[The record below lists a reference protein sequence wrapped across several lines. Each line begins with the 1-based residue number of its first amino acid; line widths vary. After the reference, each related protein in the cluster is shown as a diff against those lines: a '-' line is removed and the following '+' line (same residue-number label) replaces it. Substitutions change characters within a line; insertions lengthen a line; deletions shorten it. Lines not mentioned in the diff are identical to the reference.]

1 LDRKYY
7 ASDTIEKASQKVME
21 IVRFQQQKMFSSVG
35 IANVWNRN
43 SEVYY
48 RNSLIDI
55 LNFTGEQGELIGMSV
70 PQARSLV
77 RQMISIIT
85 KQKLQFAAK
94 MRSRDYTAFGNGQIA
109 ESLANQIVKDQS
121 LDEKIDRLAE
131 LTYLHGQCFWHVT
144 WDSEA
149 GRRVDT
155 GMSDAIPEGMPSAPV
170 MSGDVNIQ
178 VASAKYVY
186 YDWNEEDWN
195 NLHCVTVAKRM
206 NRWDLIAQHPEME
219 DELRKIPNFN
229 RILNGFTTTIASFD
243 DTLTRTDDLILVYY
257 YYHKPT
263 PAVPQG
269 RMIIMCSEKCVLYD
283 GANIYE
289 CLPVIPC
296 MPEKLDDFLLG
307 YPQFS
312 NLAPLQ
318 EMLDINFSTMATNQ
332 SAFGVQ
338 SVLNPR
344 GSNIDITEIYGMR
357 WIDYTPQGNDG
368 GGKPE
373 PLQLTRS
380 APEIMDGI
388 KIYIDN
394 LGTLAN
400 INSALRGTPP
410 PGVTAGNAIATLTAN
425 SIEFFSS
432 FSKSI
437 FASIEQTITLAVK
450 FYKMLGAEEQLTV
463 ISDGNISYLKEF
475 KASDLREFERVSLEI
490 TNPLMATIAGRRDQA
505 EILLSRGLI
514 KDIGDYFMVLEGEP
528 PKRLWNSELNE
539 SALIQKENDDLSKGI
554 PCPVLYTDNH
564 ALHIEKH
571 KDILRNPE
579 FRRNGNIQE
588 ILNHMEQHEQ
598 FISQQQQAMMPQQP
612 MQPGQPEQPLQ
623 QNGMPQ
629 VEQEP
634 TPEPAAIEDTQ
645 QQSKPATPAEP
656 EISF

>member
-1 LDRKYY
+1 MRTLDQVYY
-7 ASDTIEKASQKVME
+7 ASDTTEKASRKIME

-43 SEVYY
+43 TEVYY

-109 ESLANQIVKDQS
+109 ESLANQLVKDQS
-121 LDEKIDRLAE
+121 LNEKIDRLAE

-144 WDSEA
+144 WDSDA
-149 GRRVDT
+149 GRRVDN
-155 GMSDAIPEGMPSAPV
+155 GMEAPA

-269 RMIIMCSEKCVLYD
+269 RMVILCSEKCVLYD
-283 GANIYE
+283 GANVYE

-296 MPEKLDDFLLG
+296 IPEKLDDFLLG

-432 FSKSI
+432 FSKAI
-437 FASIEQTITLAVK
+437 FASIEQATTLAVQ

-463 ISDGNISYLKEF
+463 VSDGNISYLKEF
-475 KASDLREFERVSLEI
+475 KASDLREFDRVSLEI
-490 TNPLMATIAGRRDQA
+490 TNPLMNTIAGRRDQA
-505 EILLSRGLI
+505 EILLNKGLI

-528 PKRLWNSELNE
+528 PKRLWNAELNE
-539 SALIQKENDDLSKGI
+539 SALIQKENDDLTKGI

-579 FRRNGNIQE
+579 IRRNGNIQE

-612 MQPGQPEQPLQ
+612 GQPPPPPSDVASHQ
-623 QNGMPQ
+623 QMEDVNK
-629 VEQEP
+629 
-634 TPEPAAIEDTQ
+634 EPAMVEDMNRE
-645 QQSKPATPAEP
+645 SKPATPAEP
-656 EISF
+656 EVSF

>member
-1 LDRKYY
+1 MDQIYY
-7 ASDTIEKASQKVME
+7 ASDTTEKASRKIME

-43 SEVYY
+43 TEVYY

-109 ESLANQIVKDQS
+109 ESLANQLVKDQS
-121 LDEKIDRLAE
+121 LNEKIDRLAE

-144 WDSEA
+144 WDSDA
-149 GRRVDT
+149 GRRVDN
-155 GMSDAIPEGMPSAPV
+155 GMEAPA

-269 RMIIMCSEKCVLYD
+269 RMVILCSEKCVLYD
-283 GANIYE
+283 GANVYE

-296 MPEKLDDFLLG
+296 IPEKLDDFLLG

-432 FSKSI
+432 FSKAI
-437 FASIEQTITLAVK
+437 FASIEQAITLAVK

-463 ISDGNISYLKEF
+463 VSDGNISYLKEF
-475 KASDLREFERVSLEI
+475 KASDLREFDRVSLEI
-490 TNPLMATIAGRRDQA
+490 TNPLMNTIAGRRDQA
-505 EILLSRGLI
+505 EILLNKGLI

-528 PKRLWNSELNE
+528 PKRLWNAELNE
-539 SALIQKENDDLSKGI
+539 SALIQKENDDLTKGI

-579 FRRNGNIQE
+579 IRRNGNIQE

-612 MQPGQPEQPLQ
+612 GQPPPPPSDVASHQ
-623 QNGMPQ
+623 QMEDVNK
-629 VEQEP
+629 
-634 TPEPAAIEDTQ
+634 EPAMVEDMNRE
-645 QQSKPATPAEP
+645 SKPATPAEP
-656 EISF
+656 EVSF

>member
-1 LDRKYY
+1 MDQVYY
-7 ASDTIEKASQKVME
+7 ASDTTEKASRKIME

-43 SEVYY
+43 TEVYY

-109 ESLANQIVKDQS
+109 ESLANQLVKDQS
-121 LDEKIDRLAE
+121 LNEKIDRLAE

-144 WDSEA
+144 WDSDA
-149 GRRVDT
+149 GRRVDN
-155 GMSDAIPEGMPSAPV
+155 GMEAPA

-269 RMIIMCSEKCVLYD
+269 RMVILCSEKCVLYD
-283 GANIYE
+283 GANVYE

-296 MPEKLDDFLLG
+296 IPEKLDDFLLG

-432 FSKSI
+432 FSKAI
-437 FASIEQTITLAVK
+437 FASIEQAITLAVK

-463 ISDGNISYLKEF
+463 VSDGNISYLKEF
-475 KASDLREFERVSLEI
+475 KASDLREFDRVSLEI
-490 TNPLMATIAGRRDQA
+490 TNPLMNTIAGRRDQA
-505 EILLSRGLI
+505 EILLNKGLI

-528 PKRLWNSELNE
+528 PKRLWNAELNE
-539 SALIQKENDDLSKGI
+539 SALIQKENDDLTKGI

-579 FRRNGNIQE
+579 IRRNGNIQE

-612 MQPGQPEQPLQ
+612 GQPPPPPSDVASHQ
-623 QNGMPQ
+623 QMEDVNK
-629 VEQEP
+629 
-634 TPEPAAIEDTQ
+634 EPAMVEDMNRE
-645 QQSKPATPAEP
+645 SKPATPAEP
-656 EISF
+656 EVSF

>member
-1 LDRKYY
+1 MRTLDQVYY
-7 ASDTIEKASQKVME
+7 ASDTTEKASRKIME

-43 SEVYY
+43 TEVYY

-109 ESLANQIVKDQS
+109 ESLANQLVKDQS
-121 LDEKIDRLAE
+121 LNEKIDRLAE

-144 WDSEA
+144 WDSDA
-149 GRRVDT
+149 GRRVDN
-155 GMSDAIPEGMPSAPV
+155 GMEAPA

-432 FSKSI
+432 FSKAI
-437 FASIEQTITLAVK
+437 FASIEQAITLAVK

-463 ISDGNISYLKEF
+463 VSDGNISYLKEF
-475 KASDLREFERVSLEI
+475 KASDLREFDRVSLEI
-490 TNPLMATIAGRRDQA
+490 TNPLMNTIAGRRDQA
-505 EILLSRGLI
+505 EILLNKGLI

-528 PKRLWNSELNE
+528 PKRLWNAELNE
-539 SALIQKENDDLSKGI
+539 SALIQKENDDLTKGI

-579 FRRNGNIQE
+579 IRRNGNIQE

-612 MQPGQPEQPLQ
+612 PPPPSDVTSHQ
-623 QNGMPQ
+623 QMEDVNK
-629 VEQEP
+629 
-634 TPEPAAIEDTQ
+634 EPAMVEDMNRE
-645 QQSKPATPAEP
+645 SKPATPAEP
-656 EISF
+656 EVSF

>member
-1 LDRKYY
+1 MRTLDQVYY
-7 ASDTIEKASQKVME
+7 ASDTTEKASRKIME

-43 SEVYY
+43 TEVYY

-109 ESLANQIVKDQS
+109 ESLANQLVKDQS
-121 LDEKIDRLAE
+121 LNEKIDRLAE

-144 WDSEA
+144 WDSDA
-149 GRRVDT
+149 GRRVDN
-155 GMSDAIPEGMPSAPV
+155 GMEAPA

-269 RMIIMCSEKCVLYD
+269 RMVILCSEKCVLYD
-283 GANIYE
+283 GANVYE

-296 MPEKLDDFLLG
+296 IPEKLDDFLLG

-432 FSKSI
+432 FSKAI
-437 FASIEQTITLAVK
+437 FASIEQAITLAVK

-463 ISDGNISYLKEF
+463 VSDGNISYLKEF
-475 KASDLREFERVSLEI
+475 KASDLREFDRVSLEI
-490 TNPLMATIAGRRDQA
+490 TNPLMNTIAGRRDQA
-505 EILLSRGLI
+505 EILLNKGLI

-528 PKRLWNSELNE
+528 PKRLWNAELNE
-539 SALIQKENDDLSKGI
+539 SALIQKENDDLTKGI

-579 FRRNGNIQE
+579 IRRNGNIQE

-612 MQPGQPEQPLQ
+612 GQPPPPPGDVTSHQ
-623 QNGMPQ
+623 QMEDVNK
-629 VEQEP
+629 
-634 TPEPAAIEDTQ
+634 EPAMVEDMNRE
-645 QQSKPATPAEP
+645 SKPATPAEP
-656 EISF
+656 EVSF

>member
-1 LDRKYY
+1 MDQVYY
-7 ASDTIEKASQKVME
+7 ASDTTEKASRKIME

-43 SEVYY
+43 TEVYY

-109 ESLANQIVKDQS
+109 ESLANQLVKDQS
-121 LDEKIDRLAE
+121 LNEKIDRLAE

-144 WDSEA
+144 WDSDA
-149 GRRVDT
+149 GRRVDN
-155 GMSDAIPEGMPSAPV
+155 GMEAPA

-269 RMIIMCSEKCVLYD
+269 RMVILCSEKCVLYD
-283 GANIYE
+283 GANVYE

-296 MPEKLDDFLLG
+296 IPEKLDDFLLG

-432 FSKSI
+432 FSKAI
-437 FASIEQTITLAVK
+437 FASIEQAITLAVK

-463 ISDGNISYLKEF
+463 VSDGNISYLKEF
-475 KASDLREFERVSLEI
+475 KASDLREFDRVSLEI
-490 TNPLMATIAGRRDQA
+490 TNPLMNTIAGRRDQA
-505 EILLSRGLI
+505 EILLNKGLI

-528 PKRLWNSELNE
+528 PKRLWNAELNE
-539 SALIQKENDDLSKGI
+539 SALIQKENDDLTKGI

-579 FRRNGNIQE
+579 IRRNGNIQE

-612 MQPGQPEQPLQ
+612 EQPPPPPSDAASHQ
-623 QNGMPQ
+623 QMEDVNK
-629 VEQEP
+629 
-634 TPEPAAIEDTQ
+634 EPAMVEDMNRE
-645 QQSKPATPAEP
+645 SKPATPAEP
-656 EISF
+656 EVSF

>member
-1 LDRKYY
+1 VRTLDQNYY
-7 ASDTIEKASQKVME
+7 ASDTTEKASRKIME

-43 SEVYY
+43 TEVYY

-109 ESLANQIVKDQS
+109 ESLANQLVKDQS
-121 LDEKIDRLAE
+121 LNEKIDRLAE

-144 WDSEA
+144 WDSDS
-149 GRRVDT
+149 GRRVDN
-155 GMSDAIPEGMPSAPV
+155 GMEAPA

-269 RMIIMCSEKCVLYD
+269 RMVILCSEKCVLYD
-283 GANIYE
+283 GANVYE
-289 CLPVIPC
+289 CLPVIAC
-296 MPEKLDDFLLG
+296 IPEKLDDFLLG

-373 PLQLTRS
+373 ALQLTRS

-432 FSKSI
+432 FSKAI
-437 FASIEQTITLAVK
+437 FASIEQAITLAVK

-463 ISDGNISYLKEF
+463 VSDGNISYLKEF
-475 KASDLREFERVSLEI
+475 KASDLREFDRVSLEI
-490 TNPLMATIAGRRDQA
+490 TNPLMNTIAGRRDQA
-505 EILLSRGLI
+505 EILLNKGLI

-528 PKRLWNSELNE
+528 PKRLWNAELNE
-539 SALIQKENDDLSKGI
+539 SALIQKENDDLTKGI

-579 FRRNGNIQE
+579 IRRNGNIQE

-612 MQPGQPEQPLQ
+612 GQPPPPPSDVASHQ
-623 QNGMPQ
+623 QMEDIN
-629 VEQEP
+629 QEP
-634 TPEPAAIEDTQ
+634 AMVEDMNRE
-645 QQSKPATPAEP
+645 SKPATPAEP
-656 EISF
+656 EVSF

>member
-1 LDRKYY
+1 
-7 ASDTIEKASQKVME
+7 ME
-21 IVRFQQQKMFSSVG
+21 IIRFQQQKMFSSVG

-43 SEVYY
+43 TEVYY

-94 MRSRDYTAFGNGQIA
+94 MRSRDYSAFGNGQIA
-109 ESLANQIVKDQS
+109 ESLANQLVKDQS
-121 LDEKIDRLAE
+121 LNEKIDKIAE
-131 LTYLHGQCFWHVT
+131 LTYLHGQSFWHVT
-144 WDSEA
+144 WDSDA
-149 GRRVDT
+149 GQ
-155 GMSDAIPEGMPSAPV
+155 PV
-170 MSGDVNIQ
+170 QGAQPMQMTGDVNMQ

-195 NLHCVTVAKRM
+195 NLHCVTVARRL
-206 NRWDLIAQHPEME
+206 NRYDLIAQHPEME

-269 RMIIMCSEKCVLYD
+269 RMLILCSEKCVLYD
-283 GANIYE
+283 GANVYE

-388 KIYIDN
+388 KIYIEN

-437 FASIEQTITLAVK
+437 FTSIEQAITLAIK
-450 FYKMLGAEEQLTV
+450 LYKMLGAEEQLTV

-475 KASDLREFERVSLEI
+475 KASDLREFDRVALEI
-490 TNPLMATIAGRRDQA
+490 TNPLMSTIAGRRDQA
-505 EILLSRGLI
+505 ETLLNKGLI
-514 KDIGDYFMVLEGEP
+514 NDIGDYFMVLEGEP
-528 PKRLWNSELNE
+528 PKRLWNAEVNE

-554 PCPVLYTDNH
+554 QCPVLYTDNH

-571 KDILRNPE
+571 KDLLRNPE
-579 FRRNGNIQE
+579 IRRNGNIQE
-588 ILNHMEQHEQ
+588 ILTHMEQHEQ
-598 FISQQQQAMMPQQP
+598 FITQQQQSMAPP
-612 MQPGQPEQPLQ
+612 PQPGQPGQPPPSNDVTSHQ
-623 QNGMPQ
+623 PAEDVNK
-629 VEQEP
+629 
-634 TPEPAAIEDTQ
+634 EPAIVEDMNRE
-645 QQSKPATPAEP
+645 SKPAMPAQAEV
-656 EISF
+656 SF

>member
-1 LDRKYY
+1 MDQVYY
-7 ASDTIEKASQKVME
+7 ASDTTEKASRKIME

-43 SEVYY
+43 TEVYY

-109 ESLANQIVKDQS
+109 ESLANQLVKDQS
-121 LDEKIDRLAE
+121 LNEKIDRLAE

-144 WDSEA
+144 WDSDA
-149 GRRVDT
+149 GRRVDN
-155 GMSDAIPEGMPSAPV
+155 GMEAPA

-269 RMIIMCSEKCVLYD
+269 RMVILCSEKCVLYD
-283 GANIYE
+283 GANVYE

-296 MPEKLDDFLLG
+296 IPEKLDDFLLG

-432 FSKSI
+432 FSKAI
-437 FASIEQTITLAVK
+437 FASIEQAITLAVK

-463 ISDGNISYLKEF
+463 VSDGNISYLKEF
-475 KASDLREFERVSLEI
+475 KASDLREFDRVSLEI
-490 TNPLMATIAGRRDQA
+490 TNPLMNTIAGRRDQA
-505 EILLSRGLI
+505 EILLNKGLI

-528 PKRLWNSELNE
+528 PKRLWNAELNE
-539 SALIQKENDDLSKGI
+539 SALIQKENDDLTKGI

-579 FRRNGNIQE
+579 IRRNGNIQE

-612 MQPGQPEQPLQ
+612 GQPPPPPGDVTSHQ
-623 QNGMPQ
+623 QMEDVNK
-629 VEQEP
+629 
-634 TPEPAAIEDTQ
+634 EPAMVEDMNRE
-645 QQSKPATPAEP
+645 SKPATPAEP
-656 EISF
+656 EVSF

>member
-1 LDRKYY
+1 MDQVYY
-7 ASDTIEKASQKVME
+7 ASDTTEKASRKIME

-43 SEVYY
+43 TEVYY

-109 ESLANQIVKDQS
+109 ESLANQLVKDQS
-121 LDEKIDRLAE
+121 LNEKIDRLAE

-144 WDSEA
+144 WDSDA
-149 GRRVDT
+149 GRRVDN
-155 GMSDAIPEGMPSAPV
+155 GMEAPA

-269 RMIIMCSEKCVLYD
+269 RMVILCSEKCVLYD
-283 GANIYE
+283 GANVYE

-296 MPEKLDDFLLG
+296 IPEKLDDFLLG

-400 INSALRGTPP
+400 INSALRGAPP

-432 FSKSI
+432 FSKAI
-437 FASIEQTITLAVK
+437 FASIEQAITLAVK

-463 ISDGNISYLKEF
+463 VSDGNISYLKEF
-475 KASDLREFERVSLEI
+475 KASDLREFDRVSLEI
-490 TNPLMATIAGRRDQA
+490 TNPLMNTIAGRRDQA
-505 EILLSRGLI
+505 EILLNKGLI

-528 PKRLWNSELNE
+528 PKRLWNAELNE
-539 SALIQKENDDLSKGI
+539 SALIQKENDDLTKGI

-579 FRRNGNIQE
+579 IRRNGNIQE

-612 MQPGQPEQPLQ
+612 GQPPPPPSDVMPHQ
-623 QNGMPQ
+623 QMEDVNK
-629 VEQEP
+629 
-634 TPEPAAIEDTQ
+634 EPAMVEDMNRE
-645 QQSKPATPAEP
+645 SKPATPAEP
-656 EISF
+656 EVSF

>member
-1 LDRKYY
+1 LDQVYY
-7 ASDTIEKASQKVME
+7 ASDTTEKASRKIME

-43 SEVYY
+43 TEVYY

-109 ESLANQIVKDQS
+109 ESLANQLVKDQS
-121 LDEKIDRLAE
+121 LNEKIDRLAE

-144 WDSEA
+144 WDSDA
-149 GRRVDT
+149 GRRVDN
-155 GMSDAIPEGMPSAPV
+155 GMEAPA

-269 RMIIMCSEKCVLYD
+269 RMVILCSEKCVLYD
-283 GANIYE
+283 GANVYE

-296 MPEKLDDFLLG
+296 IPEKLDDFLLG

-432 FSKSI
+432 FSKAI
-437 FASIEQTITLAVK
+437 FASIEQAITLAVK

-463 ISDGNISYLKEF
+463 VSDGNISYLKEF
-475 KASDLREFERVSLEI
+475 KASDLREFDRVSLEI
-490 TNPLMATIAGRRDQA
+490 TNPLMNTIAGRRDQA
-505 EILLSRGLI
+505 EILLNKGLI

-528 PKRLWNSELNE
+528 PKRLWNAELNE
-539 SALIQKENDDLSKGI
+539 SALIQKENDDLTKGI

-579 FRRNGNIQE
+579 IRRNGNIQE

-612 MQPGQPEQPLQ
+612 GQPPPPPGDVTSHQ
-623 QNGMPQ
+623 QMEDVNK
-629 VEQEP
+629 
-634 TPEPAAIEDTQ
+634 EPAMVEDMNRE
-645 QQSKPATPAEP
+645 SKPATPAEP
-656 EISF
+656 EVSF

>member
-1 LDRKYY
+1 MDQIYY
-7 ASDTIEKASQKVME
+7 ASDTTEKVSRKIME

-43 SEVYY
+43 TEVYY

-94 MRSRDYTAFGNGQIA
+94 MRSRDYSAFGNGQIA
-109 ESLANQIVKDQS
+109 ESLANQLVKDQS
-121 LDEKIDRLAE
+121 LNEKIDRLAE

-144 WDSEA
+144 WDSDA
-149 GRRVDT
+149 GRRVDN
-155 GMSDAIPEGMPSAPV
+155 GMEAPA

-206 NRWDLIAQHPEME
+206 NRWDLIAQHPELE

-269 RMIIMCSEKCVLYD
+269 RMVILCSEKCVLYD
-283 GANIYE
+283 GANVYE

-432 FSKSI
+432 FSK
-437 FASIEQTITLAVK
+437 
-450 FYKMLGAEEQLTV
+450 
-463 ISDGNISYLKEF
+463 
-475 KASDLREFERVSLEI
+475 
-490 TNPLMATIAGRRDQA
+490 
-505 EILLSRGLI
+505 
-514 KDIGDYFMVLEGEP
+514 
-528 PKRLWNSELNE
+528 
-539 SALIQKENDDLSKGI
+539 
-554 PCPVLYTDNH
+554 
-564 ALHIEKH
+564 
-571 KDILRNPE
+571 
-579 FRRNGNIQE
+579 
-588 ILNHMEQHEQ
+588 
-598 FISQQQQAMMPQQP
+598 
-612 MQPGQPEQPLQ
+612 
-623 QNGMPQ
+623 
-629 VEQEP
+629 
-634 TPEPAAIEDTQ
+634 
-645 QQSKPATPAEP
+645 
-656 EISF
+656 

>member
-1 LDRKYY
+1 MRTLDQIYY
-7 ASDTIEKASQKVME
+7 ASDTTEKVSRKIME

-43 SEVYY
+43 TEVYY

-94 MRSRDYTAFGNGQIA
+94 MRSRDYSAFGNGQIA
-109 ESLANQIVKDQS
+109 ESLANQLVKDQS
-121 LDEKIDRLAE
+121 LNEKIDRLAE

-144 WDSEA
+144 WDSDA
-149 GRRVDT
+149 GRRVDN
-155 GMSDAIPEGMPSAPV
+155 GMEAPA

-206 NRWDLIAQHPEME
+206 NRWDLIAQHPELE

-269 RMIIMCSEKCVLYD
+269 RMVILCSEKCVLYD
-283 GANIYE
+283 GANVYE

-296 MPEKLDDFLLG
+296 IPEKLDDFLLG

-432 FSKSI
+432 FSKAI
-437 FASIEQTITLAVK
+437 FASIEQAITLAVK

-463 ISDGNISYLKEF
+463 VSDGNISYLKEF
-475 KASDLREFERVSLEI
+475 KASDLREFDRVSLEI
-490 TNPLMATIAGRRDQA
+490 TNPLMNTIAGRRDQA
-505 EILLSRGLI
+505 EILLNKGLI

-528 PKRLWNSELNE
+528 PKRLWNAELNE
-539 SALIQKENDDLSKGI
+539 SALIQKENDDLTKGI

-579 FRRNGNIQE
+579 IRRNGNIQE

-612 MQPGQPEQPLQ
+612 GQPPPPPSDVASHQ
-623 QNGMPQ
+623 QMEDVNK
-629 VEQEP
+629 
-634 TPEPAAIEDTQ
+634 EPAMVEDMNRE
-645 QQSKPATPAEP
+645 SKPATPAEP
-656 EISF
+656 EVSF

>member
-1 LDRKYY
+1 MRTLDQVYY
-7 ASDTIEKASQKVME
+7 ASDTTEKASRKIME

-43 SEVYY
+43 TEVYY

-109 ESLANQIVKDQS
+109 ESLANQLVKDQS
-121 LDEKIDRLAE
+121 LNEKIDRLAE

-144 WDSEA
+144 WDSDA
-149 GRRVDT
+149 GRRVDN
-155 GMSDAIPEGMPSAPV
+155 GMEAPA

-269 RMIIMCSEKCVLYD
+269 RMVILCSEKCVLYD
-283 GANIYE
+283 GANVYE

-296 MPEKLDDFLLG
+296 IPEKLDDFLLG

-432 FSKSI
+432 FSKAI
-437 FASIEQTITLAVK
+437 FASIEQAITLAVK

-463 ISDGNISYLKEF
+463 VSDGNISYLKEF
-475 KASDLREFERVSLEI
+475 KASDLREFDRVSLEI
-490 TNPLMATIAGRRDQA
+490 TNPLMNTIAGRRDQA
-505 EILLSRGLI
+505 EILLNKGLI

-528 PKRLWNSELNE
+528 PKRLWNAELNE
-539 SALIQKENDDLSKGI
+539 SALIQKENDDLTKGI

-579 FRRNGNIQE
+579 IRRNGNIQE

-612 MQPGQPEQPLQ
+612 GQPPPPPSDAASHQ
-623 QNGMPQ
+623 QMEDVNK
-629 VEQEP
+629 
-634 TPEPAAIEDTQ
+634 EPAMVEDMNRE
-645 QQSKPATPAEP
+645 SKPATPAEP
-656 EISF
+656 EVSF

>member
-1 LDRKYY
+1 VRTLDQVYY
-7 ASDTIEKASQKVME
+7 ASDTTEKASRKIME

-43 SEVYY
+43 TEVYY

-109 ESLANQIVKDQS
+109 ESLANQLVKDQS
-121 LDEKIDRLAE
+121 LNEKIDRLAE

-144 WDSEA
+144 WDSDA
-149 GRRVDT
+149 GRRVDN
-155 GMSDAIPEGMPSAPV
+155 GMEAPA

-269 RMIIMCSEKCVLYD
+269 RMVILCSEKCVLYD
-283 GANIYE
+283 GANVYE

-296 MPEKLDDFLLG
+296 IPEKLDDFLLG

-432 FSKSI
+432 FSKAI
-437 FASIEQTITLAVK
+437 FASIEQAITLAVK

-463 ISDGNISYLKEF
+463 VSDGNISYLKEF
-475 KASDLREFERVSLEI
+475 KASDLREFDRVSLEI
-490 TNPLMATIAGRRDQA
+490 TNPLMNTIAGRRDQA
-505 EILLSRGLI
+505 EILLNKGLI

-528 PKRLWNSELNE
+528 PKRLWNAELNE
-539 SALIQKENDDLSKGI
+539 SALIQKENDDLTKGI

-579 FRRNGNIQE
+579 IRRNGNIQE

-612 MQPGQPEQPLQ
+612 PPPPSDVTSHQ
-623 QNGMPQ
+623 QMEDVNK
-629 VEQEP
+629 
-634 TPEPAAIEDTQ
+634 EPAMVEDMNRE
-645 QQSKPATPAEP
+645 SKPATPAEP
-656 EISF
+656 EVSF

>member
-1 LDRKYY
+1 
-7 ASDTIEKASQKVME
+7 ME

-43 SEVYY
+43 TEVYY

-109 ESLANQIVKDQS
+109 ESLANQLVKDQS
-121 LDEKIDRLAE
+121 LNEKIDRLAE

-144 WDSEA
+144 WDSDA
-149 GRRVDT
+149 GRRVDN
-155 GMSDAIPEGMPSAPV
+155 GMEAPA

-269 RMIIMCSEKCVLYD
+269 RMVILCSEKCVLYD
-283 GANIYE
+283 GANVYE

-296 MPEKLDDFLLG
+296 IPEKLDDFLLG

-373 PLQLTRS
+373 ALQLTRS

-432 FSKSI
+432 FSKAI
-437 FASIEQTITLAVK
+437 FASIEQAITLAVK

-463 ISDGNISYLKEF
+463 VSDGNISYLKEF
-475 KASDLREFERVSLEI
+475 KASDLREFDRVSLEI
-490 TNPLMATIAGRRDQA
+490 TNPLMNTIAGRRDQA
-505 EILLSRGLI
+505 EILLNKGLI

-528 PKRLWNSELNE
+528 PKRLWNAELNE
-539 SALIQKENDDLSKGI
+539 SALIQKENDDLTKGI

-579 FRRNGNIQE
+579 IRRNGNIQE

-612 MQPGQPEQPLQ
+612 GQPPPPPSDVASHQ
-623 QNGMPQ
+623 QIEDVNK
-629 VEQEP
+629 
-634 TPEPAAIEDTQ
+634 EPAMVEDTNRE
-645 QQSKPATPAEP
+645 SKPATPAEP
-656 EISF
+656 EVSF

>member
-1 LDRKYY
+1 MRTLDQVYY
-7 ASDTIEKASQKVME
+7 ASDTTEKASRKIME

-43 SEVYY
+43 TEVYY

-109 ESLANQIVKDQS
+109 ESLANQLVKDQS
-121 LDEKIDRLAE
+121 LNEKIDRLAE

-144 WDSEA
+144 WDSDA
-149 GRRVDT
+149 GRRVDN
-155 GMSDAIPEGMPSAPV
+155 GMEAPA

-269 RMIIMCSEKCVLYD
+269 RMVILCSEKCVLYD
-283 GANIYE
+283 GANVYE

-296 MPEKLDDFLLG
+296 IPEKLDDFLLG

-432 FSKSI
+432 FSKAI
-437 FASIEQTITLAVK
+437 FASIEQAITLAVK

-463 ISDGNISYLKEF
+463 VSDGNISYLKEF
-475 KASDLREFERVSLEI
+475 KASDLREFDRVSLEI
-490 TNPLMATIAGRRDQA
+490 TNPLMNTIAGRRDQA
-505 EILLSRGLI
+505 EILLNKGLI

-528 PKRLWNSELNE
+528 PKRLWNAELNE
-539 SALIQKENDDLSKGI
+539 SALIQKENDDLTKGI

-579 FRRNGNIQE
+579 IRRNGNIQE

-612 MQPGQPEQPLQ
+612 PPPPSDVTSHQ
-623 QNGMPQ
+623 QMEDVNK
-629 VEQEP
+629 
-634 TPEPAAIEDTQ
+634 EPAMVEDMNRE
-645 QQSKPATPAEP
+645 SKPATPAEP
-656 EISF
+656 EVSF

>member
-1 LDRKYY
+1 
-7 ASDTIEKASQKVME
+7 ME

-43 SEVYY
+43 TEVYY

-109 ESLANQIVKDQS
+109 ESLANQLVKDQS
-121 LDEKIDRLAE
+121 LNEKIDRLAE

-144 WDSEA
+144 WDSDA
-149 GRRVDT
+149 GRRVDN
-155 GMSDAIPEGMPSAPV
+155 GMEAPA

-269 RMIIMCSEKCVLYD
+269 RMVILCSEKCVLYD
-283 GANIYE
+283 GANVYE

-296 MPEKLDDFLLG
+296 IPEKLDDFLLG

-432 FSKSI
+432 FSKAI
-437 FASIEQTITLAVK
+437 FASIEQAITLAVK

-463 ISDGNISYLKEF
+463 VSDGNISYLKEF
-475 KASDLREFERVSLEI
+475 KASDLREFDRVSLEI
-490 TNPLMATIAGRRDQA
+490 TNPLMNTIAGRRDQA
-505 EILLSRGLI
+505 EILLNKGLI

-528 PKRLWNSELNE
+528 PKRLWNAELNE
-539 SALIQKENDDLSKGI
+539 SALIQKENDDLTKGI

-579 FRRNGNIQE
+579 IRRNGNIQE

-612 MQPGQPEQPLQ
+612 PPPPSDVTSHQ
-623 QNGMPQ
+623 QMEDVNK
-629 VEQEP
+629 
-634 TPEPAAIEDTQ
+634 EPAMVEDMNRE
-645 QQSKPATPAEP
+645 SKPATPAEP
-656 EISF
+656 EVSF

>member
-1 LDRKYY
+1 
-7 ASDTIEKASQKVME
+7 ME

-43 SEVYY
+43 TEVYY

-94 MRSRDYTAFGNGQIA
+94 MRSRDYSAFGNGQIA
-109 ESLANQIVKDQS
+109 ESLANQLVKDQS
-121 LDEKIDRLAE
+121 LNEKIDRLAE

-144 WDSEA
+144 WDSDA
-149 GRRVDT
+149 GRRVDN
-155 GMSDAIPEGMPSAPV
+155 GMEAPA

-206 NRWDLIAQHPEME
+206 NRWDLIAQHPELE

-269 RMIIMCSEKCVLYD
+269 RMVILCSEKCVLYD
-283 GANIYE
+283 GANVYE
-289 CLPVIPC
+289 CLPVVPC

-450 FYKMLGAEEQLTV
+450 FYKMLGAEQQLTV
-463 ISDGNISYLKEF
+463 VSDGNISYLKEF
-475 KASDLREFERVSLEI
+475 KASDLREFDRVSLEI
-490 TNPLMATIAGRRDQA
+490 TNPLMSTIAGRRDQA
-505 EILLSRGLI
+505 EILLNKGLI

-528 PKRLWNSELNE
+528 PKRLWNAELNE
-539 SALIQKENDDLSKGI
+539 SALIQKENDDLTKGI

-579 FRRNGNIQE
+579 IRRNGNIQE

-598 FISQQQQAMMPQQP
+598 FINQQQQAMMPQQP
-612 MQPGQPEQPLQ
+612 AQPPPLNDVTSHQPSEDV
-623 QNGMPQ
+623 NK
-629 VEQEP
+629 
-634 TPEPAAIEDTQ
+634 EPALVEDMNRE
-645 QQSKPATPAEP
+645 SKPATPAQP
-656 EISF
+656 EVSF

>member
-1 LDRKYY
+1 MDQVYY
-7 ASDTIEKASQKVME
+7 ASDTTEKASRKIME

-43 SEVYY
+43 TEVYY

-109 ESLANQIVKDQS
+109 ESLANQLVKDQS
-121 LDEKIDRLAE
+121 LNEKIDRLAE

-144 WDSEA
+144 WDSDA
-149 GRRVDT
+149 GRRVDN
-155 GMSDAIPEGMPSAPV
+155 GMEAPA

-269 RMIIMCSEKCVLYD
+269 RMVILCSEKCVLYD
-283 GANIYE
+283 GANVYE

-296 MPEKLDDFLLG
+296 IPEKLDDFLLG

-432 FSKSI
+432 FSKAI
-437 FASIEQTITLAVK
+437 FASIEQAITLAVK

-463 ISDGNISYLKEF
+463 VSDGNISYLKEF
-475 KASDLREFERVSLEI
+475 KASDLREFDRVSLEI
-490 TNPLMATIAGRRDQA
+490 TNPLMNTIAGRRDQA
-505 EILLSRGLI
+505 EILLNKGLI

-528 PKRLWNSELNE
+528 PKRLWNAELNE
-539 SALIQKENDDLSKGI
+539 SALIQKENDDLTKGI

-579 FRRNGNIQE
+579 IRRNGNIQE

-612 MQPGQPEQPLQ
+612 PPPPSDVTSHQ
-623 QNGMPQ
+623 QMEDVNK
-629 VEQEP
+629 
-634 TPEPAAIEDTQ
+634 EPAMVEDMNRE
-645 QQSKPATPAEP
+645 SKPATPAEP
-656 EISF
+656 EVSF

>member
-1 LDRKYY
+1 MDQVYY
-7 ASDTIEKASQKVME
+7 ASDTTEKASRKIME

-43 SEVYY
+43 TEVYY

-109 ESLANQIVKDQS
+109 ESLANQLVKDQS
-121 LDEKIDRLAE
+121 LNEKIDRLAE

-149 GRRVDT
+149 GRRVDN
-155 GMSDAIPEGMPSAPV
+155 GMEAPA

-269 RMIIMCSEKCVLYD
+269 RMVILCSEKCVLYD
-283 GANIYE
+283 GANVYE

-296 MPEKLDDFLLG
+296 IPEKLDDFLLG

-432 FSKSI
+432 FSKAI
-437 FASIEQTITLAVK
+437 FASIEQAITLAVK

-463 ISDGNISYLKEF
+463 VSDGNISYLKEF
-475 KASDLREFERVSLEI
+475 KASDLREFDRVSLEI
-490 TNPLMATIAGRRDQA
+490 TNPLMNTIAGRRDQA
-505 EILLSRGLI
+505 EILLNKGLI

-528 PKRLWNSELNE
+528 PKRLWNAELNE
-539 SALIQKENDDLSKGI
+539 SALIQKENDDLTKGI

-579 FRRNGNIQE
+579 IRRNGNIQE

-612 MQPGQPEQPLQ
+612 GQPPPPPSDVASHQ
-623 QNGMPQ
+623 QIEDVNK
-629 VEQEP
+629 
-634 TPEPAAIEDTQ
+634 EPAMVEDTNRE
-645 QQSKPATPAEP
+645 SKPATPAEP
-656 EISF
+656 EVSF